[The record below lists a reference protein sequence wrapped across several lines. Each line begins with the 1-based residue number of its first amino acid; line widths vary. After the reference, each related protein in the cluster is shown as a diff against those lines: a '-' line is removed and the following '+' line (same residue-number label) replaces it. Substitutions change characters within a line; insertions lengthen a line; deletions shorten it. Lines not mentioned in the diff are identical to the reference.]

1 MLSSDLFDLFNMS
14 DMIADQE
21 FESDPEFCTFH
32 HHLFHS
38 SLTAAL
44 ETMHPAMLKPEVTLC
59 ADGYYR
65 RAIYG
70 IGQYIAD
77 YPEQALLACIVQG
90 WCPK

>member
-14 DMIADQE
+14 DMIVDRE
-21 FESDPEFCTFH
+21 FESDPEFHTFRC
-32 HHLFHS
+32 HLFHS

-44 ETMHPAMLKPEVTLC
+44 ETMCPAMLKPEVTLC

-70 IGQYIAD
+70 IGPYIAG